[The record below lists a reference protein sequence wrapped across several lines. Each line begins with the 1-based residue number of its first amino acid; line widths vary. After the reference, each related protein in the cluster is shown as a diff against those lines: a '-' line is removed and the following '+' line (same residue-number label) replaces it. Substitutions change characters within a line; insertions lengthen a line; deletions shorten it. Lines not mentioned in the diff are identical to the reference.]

1 METEK
6 KMTPE
11 ELSGKLEWE
20 GGSLYDL
27 ATSYGIK
34 PDDLEDGPLKDVYK
48 IFYQEAAKL
57 AHLET
62 QVLKHIPDIEDD
74 L

>member
-1 METEK
+1 
-6 KMTPE
+6 MTPE
-11 ELSGKLEWE
+11 ELAGKLEWE

-34 PDDLEDGPLKDVYK
+34 PEELEDGPLKDAYE
-48 IFYQEAAKL
+48 IFYQHASKL
-57 AHLET
+57 AKLET
-62 QVLKHIPDIEDD
+62 QVMKYLPDVEDD